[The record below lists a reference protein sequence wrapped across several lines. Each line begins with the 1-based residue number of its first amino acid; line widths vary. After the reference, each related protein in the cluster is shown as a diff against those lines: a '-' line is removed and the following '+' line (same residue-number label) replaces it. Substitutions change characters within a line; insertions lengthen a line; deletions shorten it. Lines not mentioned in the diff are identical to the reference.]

1 MKYSMCSAH
10 DLCNSL
16 SHTKFIRTHTTHT
29 TVTSLI
35 QTYQKY
41 RFAFYI
47 TYTHIIHSLHTYTSH
62 TEEGGVKKPNS
73 NHSNIIYWNQNQS
86 HWFHIHL
93 STLLLLFFF
102 SLVSSLNLTIFFFWF
117 FFYSFF
123 FLFIP
128 ATLNLIT
135 RNYPEFYVI
144 ENQNKACDNYIVS
157 YICVVFAFGN
167 GKIFQTGEGNWC
179 VLCVSILLLCFKYIL
194 MVMVKCWDR
203 GEGVVCVK

>member
-117 FFYSFF
+117 FFIHFSFF
-123 FLFIP
+123 LYQPHSISSHEIIRNSTWLKIKIKHATITLYHTFLWYLHSEMVKYFKRGRE
-128 ATLNLIT
+128 TGV
-135 RNYPEFYVI
+135 F
-144 ENQNKACDNYIVS
+144 
-157 YICVVFAFGN
+157 CV
-167 GKIFQTGEGNWC
+167 FQYCCC
-179 VLCVSILLLCFKYIL
+179 VLNIF
-194 MVMVKCWDR
+194 WW
-203 GEGVVCVK
+203 